1 MIDHASPLG
10 CEHEQRLPAAASHG
24 YAHVRILTVIDPD
37 HPGPLGQQDVKDLPT
52 VSKTKDESGPRAP
65 LDDVLR
71 AD

>member
-1 MIDHASPLG
+1 MIDHASTSG
-10 CEHEQRLPAAASHG
+10 CEYEQRLPAAASHG

-37 HPGPLGQQDVKDLPT
+37 HPGPLGQQDVQDMPS
-52 VSKTKDESGPRAP
+52 VSETKDESRPRAP